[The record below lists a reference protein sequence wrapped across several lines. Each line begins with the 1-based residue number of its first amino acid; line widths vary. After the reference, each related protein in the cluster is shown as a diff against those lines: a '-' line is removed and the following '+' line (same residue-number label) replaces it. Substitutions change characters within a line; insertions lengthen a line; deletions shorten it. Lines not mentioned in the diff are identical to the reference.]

1 MEQIEKIANSIKE
14 FGFINPVLIDGDF
27 GIIAGHGR
35 VEGAKH
41 LGITE
46 VPCVFVEDLTKE
58 QKRAYILADNKL
70 ADLAGW
76 DFAILDKELE
86 EISIDMSDFGFESID
101 IDFNHI
107 EDLISEDFI
116 EKREDK
122 SEFSITFIFPTEK
135 KDTIT
140 EFIKDNGKET
150 IVEHIIDY
158 IETGCE

>member
-35 VEGAKH
+35 VEGAKQ
-41 LGITE
+41 LGMSE
-46 VPCVFVEDLTKE
+46 VPCVFVEDLTNE

-70 ADLAGW
+70 ADMAGW
-76 DFAILDKELE
+76 DFAILDKELA
-86 EISIDMSDFGFESID
+86 EISIDMGDFGFESVD

-135 KDTIT
+135 KDIINA
-140 EFIKDNGKET
+140 FINDNGKET
-150 IVEHIIDY
+150 IVDFIIER
-158 IETGCE
+158 IERGEE